1 MNVKIDY
8 EKQGGL
14 MTTIELKNGYYIE
27 TDPMNYTLKQRYT
40 GTGKNG
46 EKKEAERICG
56 YFGKIRTVIEKYIF
70 LIQLDVTDGESL
82 SMQEYV
88 KTIEQVNKIAVQGL
102 EEVLRQYEI
111 PRKA

>member
-1 MNVKIDY
+1 
-8 EKQGGL
+8 

-27 TDPMNYTLKQRYT
+27 INRLNYTLKQYYPT
-40 GTGKNG
+40 KDN
-46 EKKEAERICG
+46 KMS
-56 YFGKIRTVIEKYIF
+56 IRTCGHFSKMETACGKYIE
-70 LIQLDVTDGESL
+70 LIQHNVMDGESL

>member
-1 MNVKIDY
+1 
-8 EKQGGL
+8 

-27 TDPMNYTLKQRYT
+27 IDPMNYTLKQRYT
-40 GTGKNG
+40 GTAKNG
-46 EKKEAERICG
+46 DKKESERVCG

-70 LIQLDVTDGESL
+70 IVQLDVTDGERL

-102 EEVLRQYEI
+102 VEGLRQYEI
-111 PRKA
+111 QRGRKNGSN